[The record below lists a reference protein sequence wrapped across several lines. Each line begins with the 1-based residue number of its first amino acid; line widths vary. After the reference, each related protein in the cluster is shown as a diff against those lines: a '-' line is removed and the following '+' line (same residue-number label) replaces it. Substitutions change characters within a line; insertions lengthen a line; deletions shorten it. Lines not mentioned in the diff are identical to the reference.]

1 MLVLLHKFKLIKA
14 EDMAENKLIVDKI
27 TTLRLLYNVRN
38 NMQKYAAGQETP
50 QICQNLIEGYSVFSE
65 DKNLSQKVQ
74 KLISSHVANVVF
86 NPYAFKTTS
95 KEDDKKQQ
103 KAVKKSAEQNK
114 ATVLLQKQIIEEL
127 KYQQSRGKMTD
138 VPENAVFEAISAN
151 EEAFIVKVGG
161 REEPLKF
168 PVKQNKGKHFSL
180 LGVKAL
186 TDKSYAKKGFD
197 EKTFQFLS
205 ALEDKGFVL
214 EVADDVKNV
223 GKKYSPSQYKSYLG
237 LGAKDELSAEQ
248 KKELEILNTL
258 SATDQANFIVGVK
271 KRKLEQCKHQEFFD
285 ALYQEKNPIKLLAD
299 REKLSALF
307 EKVGMPDCA
316 KQIQDKFIKTQ
327 IQPDKKDL
335 WNNFT
340 KTQEGNSR
348 FSYYD
353 ILMHNIISENV
364 DIFKNIYDFQS
375 KEEMKMHLKSAS
387 QKVKKLGVP
396 LLSNDLTA
404 EILARG
410 IFNEAMKPNTSAD
423 KLEKMNLLLN
433 EFGLNI
439 RFDMLPV
446 TKAPD
451 VSIAS
456 AQQQS
461 KIDRDAFEE
470 DKRTPLSKKQEAAF
484 KKKLQ
489 ELGID
494 EPDSV
499 SVHHF
504 WALKYNGFVDKKLN
518 QSDNYVRTARQHPW
532 NMDGHDMTHVFDT
545 AGEFLVVDENQKLRL
560 MDFNSLRKG
569 FNAGSKLMLQIPI
582 LQVKNGRGE
591 FVSLLEVSKKAGESG
606 MYISTDK
613 TPNNYIRLPE
623 YCLSGGNFKDSFSR

>member
-1 MLVLLHKFKLIKA
+1 
-14 EDMAENKLIVDKI
+14 MAGNKIIVDKI
-27 TTLRLLYNVRN
+27 TTLRLLHNVRN
-38 NMQKYAAGQETP
+38 NMQKYAVGQETP
-50 QICQNLIEGYSVFSE
+50 QICKNLIEGYSVFSE

-74 KLISSHVANVVF
+74 KLISSHVADIVF

-95 KEDDKKQQ
+95 KEEDKKQQ

-114 ATVLLQKQIIEEL
+114 ATALLQKQIIEEL

-138 VPENAVFEAISAN
+138 VSENAVFEAVSVN
-151 EEAFIVKVGG
+151 EEAFIVKVCG

-205 ALEDKGFVL
+205 TLGDKGFTL

-237 LGAKDELSAEQ
+237 VGAKDELSAEQ

-271 KRKLEQCKHQEFFD
+271 KRKLEQSKHQEFFD

-307 EKVGMPDCA
+307 EKAGMPDCA
-316 KQIQDKFIKTQ
+316 KQIQDEFIKEQ
-327 IQPDKKDL
+327 VQPNKKDL

-340 KTQEGNSR
+340 KTQEGNSL
-348 FSYYD
+348 FSNYD
-353 ILMHNIISENV
+353 ILMHNIISENADV
-364 DIFKNIYDFQS
+364 FKNIYDFQS
-375 KEEMKMHLKSAS
+375 QEEMKTQLKSAT
-387 QKVKKLGVP
+387 QKVKKYGVP

-404 EILARG
+404 EILTRG
-410 IFNEAMKPNTSAD
+410 VFNEAMKPNTSVD
-423 KLEKMNLLLN
+423 KLKKMNLLLN

-439 RFDMLPV
+439 RFEMLPV

-451 VSIAS
+451 MSIAS

-494 EPDSV
+494 NPDFV
-499 SVHHF
+499 SKHHF
-504 WALKYNGFVDKKLN
+504 LALKYNGFVDTELN
-518 QSDNYVRTARQHPW
+518 QTKNYVETARQHPW
-532 NMDGHDMTHVFDT
+532 NLDGHDMTHIFDT
-545 AGEFLVVDENQKLRL
+545 AGEFLVADENQKLRL
-560 MDFNSLRKG
+560 MDFNALRKA
-569 FNAGSKLMLQIPI
+569 FNSGHNLNLLVPI
-582 LQVKNGRGE
+582 LQVKDENGRFVDLLSVSGKEGE
-591 FVSLLEVSKKAGESG
+591 CG
-606 MYISTDK
+606 MYISSDK
-613 TPNNYIRLPE
+613 TPNNYISLPE
-623 YCLSGGNFKDSFSR
+623 YCLDSGGGRSGNFNVGR